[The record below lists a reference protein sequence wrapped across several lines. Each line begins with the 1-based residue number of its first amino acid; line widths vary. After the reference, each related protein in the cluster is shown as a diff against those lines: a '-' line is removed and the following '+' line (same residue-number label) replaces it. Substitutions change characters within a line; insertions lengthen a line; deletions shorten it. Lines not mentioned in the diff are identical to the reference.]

1 MKVLGETCG
10 VTVLKNIQH
19 IPCYIRVS
27 RFISGLGAVTITP
40 SLDFLVGDRRHI
52 CSLSVINKNKV
63 NHTTPH
69 HTSTIRD
76 RNAWLCCTV
85 GHSENHKDPLE
96 WLEAQYYVLLS

>member
-69 HTSTIRD
+69 HTTPHH
-76 RNAWLCCTV
+76 TTPQ
-85 GHSENHKDPLE
+85 PLE
-96 WLEAQYYVLLS
+96 IAMHGFVVL